1 MGGTMIRH
9 VLCASMLALSL
20 AACGGID
27 TRQVMPTLV
36 MAETA
41 GNPKL
46 AGKCSADE
54 NRLSSSVFSAS
65 VTDGVPMSFR
75 DNKVVSALLEASAYQ
90 SAVTVQTL
98 LRGRYD
104 DIDAQVAGKNEQQ
117 IEAVATFNIQQ
128 KGDFKTYLETKTV
141 IRGYQ
146 TKTLHAQDFKEFGN
160 LVADLALDPTIRLTP
175 GTGMRLA
182 AAGSGTLIEYFEE
195 YFNGEFVDRFGTQLP
210 KPAISRT
217 INNQFIAGA
226 LTVVLEYIFD
236 TTIDT
241 PVWKSGNMYYPGGFA
256 KQPTAAKW
264 KRAEEIVLLPKSDS
278 QKCGVTELKA
288 RAISYLSHQAAN
300 RAALLSGLIGE
311 SFGGVEVG
319 IGVLGKFSLG
329 DNQTLQTIAKTTLS
343 VAAMRAAEKGAYEI
357 LREIGHDPDDSL
369 ARLLEHYLK
378 KNT

>member
-1 MGGTMIRH
+1 MITRI
-9 VLCASMLALSL
+9 LCATTLALSL
-20 AACGGID
+20 GACGGID
-27 TRQVMPTLV
+27 SRKIMPTLV
-36 MAETA
+36 TAEA
-41 GNPKL
+41 SNNLKL
-46 AGKCSADE
+46 VGKCIADE
-54 NRLSSSVFSAS
+54 NKLSSKYFGVS
-65 VTDGVPMSFR
+65 VTDSVPTYFR
-75 DNKVVSALLEASAYQ
+75 NNKVVNALLEASSYQ
-90 SAVTVQTL
+90 SAVTIRTV

-104 DIDAQVAGKNEQQ
+104 DIDARVAGKNEEQ
-117 IEAVATFNIQQ
+117 IEALAAFSNNQ
-128 KGDFKTYLETKTV
+128 KKDFKVYLQAETV

-146 TKTLHAQDFKEFGN
+146 PKTLHASDFEEFGN
-160 LVADLALDPTIRLTP
+160 FVADLALDPTIRLTP
-175 GTGMRLA
+175 SGSMRLA
-182 AAGSGTLIEYFEE
+182 ATGSGTLIEYFEE
-195 YFNGEFVDRFGTQLP
+195 YFNGDFVDRFGTQLP

-236 TTIDT
+236 TTVDT
-241 PVWKSGNMYYPGGFA
+241 PVWKSGNMYYPGGFT

-264 KRAEEIVLLPKSDS
+264 KRAEEAPLLSKDDS

-300 RAALLSGLIGE
+300 RAVLLSGLLGE
-311 SFGGVEVG
+311 SFGGIEIG

>member
-1 MGGTMIRH
+1 MITRI
-9 VLCASMLALSL
+9 LCATALALSL

-27 TRQVMPTLV
+27 SRKVMPTLV
-36 MAETA
+36 TAES
-41 GNPKL
+41 PSSLKL
-46 AGKCSADE
+46 PGKCTAAEAGLFSKA
-54 NRLSSSVFSAS
+54 FSAKDTDS
-65 VTDGVPMSFR
+65 VPASFR
-75 DNKVVSALLEASAYQ
+75 GNKVVNALLEASSYQ
-90 SAVTVQTL
+90 SAITARAV
-98 LRGRYD
+98 LRGRYN
-104 DIDAQVAGKNEQQ
+104 DIDAQLADKSADQ
-117 IEAVATFNIQQ
+117 IETAAAFNASQ
-128 KGDFKTYLETKTV
+128 KSDFKVYRQAETV
-141 IRGYQ
+141 IGGYEA
-146 TKTLHAQDFKEFGN
+146 KTLRASDFEEFGN

-175 GTGMRLA
+175 SAGMRLA
-182 AAGSGTLIEYFEE
+182 ATGSGTLIDYFEE
-195 YFNGEFVDRFGTQLP
+195 YFNGNFVDRFGTQLP

-236 TTIDT
+236 TTVDT
-241 PVWKSGNMYYPGGFA
+241 PVWKSGNMYYPGGFT

-264 KRAEEIVLLPKSDS
+264 KRAEEIDLLPKSDS

-319 IGVLGKFSLG
+319 FGVLGKFSLG
-329 DNQTLQTIAKTTLS
+329 DNQTLQTVAKTTLS

-369 ARLLEHYLK
+369 AKLLEHYLK
-378 KNT
+378 KNI